1 MKSDGGAKR
10 RLTAVLRRIISG
22 KPGEKISLRRFLA
35 PMLTIAGGTAVA
47 QLILLAATPVITRIF
62 TPAEFG
68 AFGIFLSVTMLLG
81 AVGSLG
87 YDRAVPLPE
96 TERDAVATLMVAFLC
111 GALSGLLTL
120 AVLLVLPRLL
130 PAGSTAGWLGGD
142 MLWLAPPAIVLQ
154 AWTLGLQY
162 WFIRRKHY
170 RALPTT
176 RIATNVGV
184 VIGQIGLGLINASR
198 YSLAL
203 GQVLGTT
210 LGAVMLGLMG
220 RAALREVNLRE
231 AAVRI
236 RAMTLRYVRF
246 PAFVLPSLFLNRGAF
261 YIPTILVGALYGVE
275 AAGFFALSQ
284 RLVGAPVEWMKQGVS
299 QVLYGESSER
309 ARNNPAELLVQFH
322 AVTRILLIA
331 GTAAAIGIAIAAEFL
346 IAPVF
351 GERWGAA
358 ARFLQA
364 MAFLVPFR
372 AAYASTSQFNAIERQ
387 DLYLYWTVMQFVVV
401 AASLGLPHWL
411 GGTAVHAVF
420 WYAAGSAFNY
430 FVMARLYVWAV
441 HRFLASRPAP
451 ETDAASA

>member
-1 MKSDGGAKR
+1 MKSDGGAR
-10 RLTAVLRRIISG
+10 RGLMAVLRRIIKG
-22 KPGEKISLRRFLA
+22 KPGETVNLRRFLA
-35 PMLTIAGGTAVA
+35 PMMTIAGGTAVA

-68 AFGIFLSVTMLLG
+68 AFGVFLSVTMLLG

-96 TERDAVATLMVAFLC
+96 TERDAVATLLVAFAC
-111 GALSGLLTL
+111 GSLFALLTF
-120 AVLLVLPRLL
+120 AVLVALPRLA
-130 PAGSTAGWLGGD
+130 PGSAGGWLGGD
-142 MLWLAPPAIVLQ
+142 MLWLAPPAILLQ
-154 AWTLGLQY
+154 SWTLGLQY

-184 VIGQIGLGLINASR
+184 VIGQVGLGLASATR
-198 YSLAL
+198 FSLAL
-203 GQVLGTT
+203 GQVFGTAM
-210 LGAVMLGLMG
+210 GALMLGLMG
-220 RAALREVNLRE
+220 RVALRDVDLG
-231 AAVRI
+231 AAAGRM
-236 RAMTLRYVRF
+236 RAMLVRYVRF
-246 PAFVLPSLFLNRGAF
+246 PTFVLPSLFLNRGAF

-322 AVTRILLIA
+322 AVTRVLLIV
-331 GTAAAIGIAIAAEFL
+331 GSVAAVGIAVAAEFL

-387 DLYLYWTVMQFVVV
+387 DLYLYWTVLQFVIV
-401 AASLGLPHWL
+401 AATLGLPHWL